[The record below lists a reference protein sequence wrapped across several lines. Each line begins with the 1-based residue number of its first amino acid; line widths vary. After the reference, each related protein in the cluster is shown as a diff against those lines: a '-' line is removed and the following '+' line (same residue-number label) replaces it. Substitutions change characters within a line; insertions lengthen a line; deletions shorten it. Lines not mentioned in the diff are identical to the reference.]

1 MGYVIGCLMAGLS
14 FLLNKL
20 LLKYVGIKVVISY
33 SPVVEE
39 VSKTLC
45 SYYLAADII
54 ITHMIFGVLEAS
66 YDWYQQRSKER
77 GRIAALLSISG
88 HTLFGVVTV
97 AAFKLSESIFLAIV
111 IAIAAHLIWNITWIR
126 LSA

>member
-54 ITHMIFGVLEAS
+54 ITHMIFGILEAS

-77 GRIAALLSISG
+77 GRIAALLSIAG
-88 HTLFGVVTV
+88 HTLFGAVTV
-97 AAFKLSESIFLAIV
+97 AAFKLSESIFLAIT
-111 IAIAAHLIWNITWIR
+111 IAIAVHLIWNVTWIR